1 MAFALFQRCVKE
13 FISESSGRCL
23 PALTDRQ
30 VCSHGGE
37 QPMRNGHISSSF
49 RLARQPLR
57 AWIVGLSC
65 ALIMVVSVNHA
76 MAQDAPPAELPP
88 ADLPPAIESATRPA
102 EPLDVPAAPL
112 AEPADAP
119 LAPITSNAKAKS
131 NTEPTAKAEPAT
143 PADAEL
149 RPLSPKPADSKP
161 TAAEP
166 EELPALKKPIAVR
179 KIPDAKPAGPAP
191 RDEAVQR
198 TRDDPPPISIG
209 TPETGSPSASPPIG
223 SSDSSTSGA
232 SGSGTSSA
240 TEAAPE
246 SAQYRPGVQGVGL
259 FVQAIAP
266 PSANLQQET
275 TFRIIVRNAMNTQAF
290 GVVVKDI
297 LPDTLEYVKSTPEAK
312 REGNTLVW
320 ELGEMPIG
328 ADKTLTIIAKPV
340 RVGTIE
346 QTATVT
352 CQTGTRSRVVVQE
365 PKIRVEQTLVPAKP
379 LKGQPVQ
386 LRVAVSNPGTG
397 VARNVAVVVKVSQG
411 LQDAQGS
418 RVFDQEIRR
427 LGPGERMEL
436 QPLTLSTVGGGGQS
450 SEISATS
457 PDVAN
462 QQPES
467 KSSQQ
472 IEVLEPKLKVTM
484 TGPSQKYTNTED
496 IYEVNLENP
505 GTAPARN
512 IQVSIFV
519 PDGRGVMKASRVTG
533 GEADVDHASRRLKW
547 PAITKLNPGESK
559 VLRFEYKVGAMG
571 TYPFTADVR
580 GEGGLAD
587 KQSVTTLVTGVADVD
602 FQISE
607 KARIIDVGD
616 TTDYIINIRNNGTK
630 DAENLLISAEL
641 SENLKAIETDGHE
654 GNVQFDPKDPKQTT
668 FPKIDHLP
676 AGQEMTLVIRV
687 EAVKPG
693 LSRLRVFL
701 HHEDLGDER
710 LEKQI
715 VTPRVTDKTQITST
729 NAKKPG

>member
-1 MAFALFQRCVKE
+1 MRYGHIQNSISQAIQPLNAGAAAFCHTLLLIFFAAFAQ
-13 FISESSGRCL
+13 
-23 PALTDRQ
+23 
-30 VCSHGGE
+30 
-37 QPMRNGHISSSF
+37 
-49 RLARQPLR
+49 
-57 AWIVGLSC
+57 
-65 ALIMVVSVNHA
+65 
-76 MAQDAPPAELPP
+76 AQDAPPAELPP
-88 ADLPPAIESATRPA
+88 PDLPPAIESAARPA
-102 EPLDVPAAPL
+102 EPLPAPT
-112 AEPADAP
+112 EPADAP
-119 LAPITSNAKAKS
+119 LAPLAGDQKAQPRPEVAAPS
-131 NTEPTAKAEPAT
+131 KATRPADDDLREISPR
-143 PADAEL
+143 PADAK
-149 RPLSPKPADSKP
+149 PSAPK
-161 TAAEP
+161 AE
-166 EELPALKKPIAVR
+166 EAKALDAGDLPPMKKPVAVR
-179 KIPDAKPAGPAP
+179 KIPDSKTADNAP
-191 RDEAVQR
+191 RDESVVR

-209 TPETGSPSASPPIG
+209 TPDSGSPSAAPPIG
-223 SSDSSTSGA
+223 SADSTSTSGGSA
-232 SGSGTSSA
+232 SPPTGETN
-240 TEAAPE
+240 PE
-246 SAQYRPGVQGVGL
+246 TAQYRPGVQGVGL

-312 REGNTLVW
+312 KEGNTLVW

-328 ADKTLTIIAKPV
+328 ADKTLTVIAKPV

-436 QPLTLSTVGGGGQS
+436 QPLTLSTVGGGNQS

-701 HHEDLGDER
+701 HHEDLGNER

>member
-1 MAFALFQRCVKE
+1 MRYGNTKE
-13 FISESSGRCL
+13 SR
-23 PALTDRQ
+23 RQ
-30 VCSHGGE
+30 ASRPILLH
-37 QPMRNGHISSSF
+37 F
-49 RLARQPLR
+49 REFFTGLLL
-57 AWIVGLSC
+57 LSC
-65 ALIMVVSVNHA
+65 SLGAAYS
-76 MAQDAPPAELPP
+76 QDEPAELPP
-88 ADLPPAIESATRPA
+88 PDLPPAIEAGVRPA
-102 EPLDVPAAPL
+102 EPLAPPPEPASATAQPLAPL
-112 AEPADAP
+112 PDNSLAP
-119 LAPITSNAKAKS
+119 LAP
-131 NTEPTAKAEPAT
+131 
-143 PADAEL
+143 
-149 RPLSPKPADSKP
+149 
-161 TAAEP
+161 
-166 EELPALKKPIAVR
+166 
-179 KIPDAKPAGPAP
+179 AKPAGKAGPDAKKSQDKSDSDADLQAIRPKSARSTADLDTSTDEPPAVKKPVAIRKIQENRADDAPPSATAAKAP
-191 RDEAVQR
+191 RDEAVVR
-198 TRDDPPPISIG
+198 TKDDPPPISIG
-209 TPETGSPSASPPIG
+209 TPDSGSSSAPPPIG
-223 SSDSSTSGA
+223 SGSIGSSTSGG
-232 SGSGTSSA
+232 SGSGSSGSGSS
-240 TEAAPE
+240 PE
-246 SAQYRPGVQGVGL
+246 SAELSQYRPGVQGVGIY
-259 FVQAIAP
+259 VEAISP

-275 TFRIIVRNAMNTQAF
+275 TFRVIVKNAMKTQAY

-297 LPDTLEYVKSTPEAK
+297 LPDTLEYVKSQPEAK
-312 REGNTLVW
+312 RDGNTLVW

-328 ADKTLTIIAKPV
+328 SDKTLTIIAKPI

-346 QTATVT
+346 HTATVS
-352 CQTGTRSRVVVQE
+352 CQTGTRSRLVVQE

-411 LQDAQGS
+411 LQDGQGS

-436 QPLTLSTVGGGGQS
+436 QPLTLSTVSGGNQT
-450 SEISATS
+450 SEVSATS
-457 PDVAN
+457 PDVAT
-462 QQPES
+462 QQADS
-467 KSSQQ
+467 KASQQ

-496 IYEVNLENP
+496 IYEINVENP

-512 IQVSIFV
+512 LQVSVFV
-519 PDGRGVMKASRVTG
+519 PDARGVLKASRISG
-533 GEADVDHASRRLKW
+533 SEADVEYASRRLKW
-547 PAITKLNPGESK
+547 PTIDRINPGESK

-571 TYPFTADVR
+571 TYPFTADIR
-580 GEGGLAD
+580 GESGLAD

-607 KARIIDVGD
+607 KSRIIDVGD
-616 TTDYIINIRNNGTK
+616 TTDYVINIRNNGTK

-654 GNVQFDPKDPKQTT
+654 GNVQFDPKDPRQTT

-693 LSRLRVFL
+693 LSRMRVFL
-701 HHEDLGDER
+701 HHEDLGEER

-715 VTPRVTDKTQITST
+715 VTPRVTDKTQITSN